1 MPSEAAKETVRRAWP
16 GWRFFGGRNDDEKEW
31 RIVGSVKGLR
41 TFADEVRKYASNPAK
56 DLLSDTLSSD
66 RP

>member
-1 MPSEAAKETVRRAWP
+1 MPSEAAKGDHAP
-16 GWRFFGGRNDDEKEW
+16 GLARIGFFGGRNDDEKEW
-31 RIVGSVKGLR
+31 RIVGLVKGLR

>member
-1 MPSEAAKETVRRAWP
+1 MPSEAAKETMRRAWR

-31 RIVGSVKGLR
+31 RIGGSVKGLR